1 MHPLPEDQPLTVSH
15 RTPHSPYPLRRAGTA
30 LGAALLLSGVAA
42 PATPADAARD
52 GNAAMPAPYGQL
64 RSGNDVPDHQVV
76 PKALQ
81 KAREAAGIDE
91 MVGQSLALDLTFTD
105 AAGKRVELAD
115 YFKGD
120 RPVLLQLAYFRCPQL
135 CGEISQGMIRSVR
148 ALSEELEIAEDF
160 QVLTVSFD
168 TREGP
173 DLARVNK
180 AAVVDVLSRDWP
192 AANVEAGWD
201 HLVSDDLNVQ
211 KLTEALG
218 YRFGW
223 IEEAQEY
230 SHPAALVV
238 LTPDGRI
245 SRYLYGTSFDPQTL
259 RLSLIDASEG
269 TITPSLKD
277 VFILNCFDYDPSTG
291 KYTAT
296 AYTIMRIAGGMMV
309 LVMASVIGF
318 LLFAEKRGRLGR
330 HPMAGTPVD
339 EVLGPG
345 AARDGAAGDEEGR
358 DEDDIPPRT
367 SAFG

>member
-1 MHPLPEDQPLTVSH
+1 MSKGNRQSPSQANLPRP
-15 RTPHSPYPLRRAGTA
+15 RR
-30 LGAALLLSGVAA
+30 GAALMLASALLSVAIAPGATA
-42 PATPADAARD
+42 PAADADKAS
-52 GNAAMPAPYGQL
+52 APTAYGHL
-64 RSGNDVPDHQVV
+64 RSEDDAPDLQIVPE
-76 PKALQ
+76 ALK
-81 KAREAAGIDE
+81 KAREAAGVDE
-91 MVGQSLALDLTFTD
+91 RVGQPLALDLTFTD
-105 AAGKRVELAD
+105 STGEAVELAD
-115 YFKGD
+115 FFKGD

-135 CGEISQGMIRSVR
+135 CGEISQGMIRSMR
-148 ALSEELEIAEDF
+148 SLSEELRINADL
-160 QVLTVSFD
+160 QVLTISFD

-173 DLARVNK
+173 RLAEVNK
-180 AAVVDVLSRDWP
+180 AAVVEVLSRDWP
-192 AANVEAGWD
+192 AADVEAGWD

-211 KLTEALG
+211 KLTDALG

-238 LTPDGRI
+238 LTPDGRV

-296 AYTIMRIAGGMMV
+296 AYTLMRVAGGAMV

-318 LLFAEKRGRLGR
+318 LLFAERTGRLRR

-339 EVLGPG
+339 EVL
-345 AARDGAAGDEEGR
+345 AGDAQNDQHVGR
-358 DEDDIPPRT
+358 DDRGDEDDDGSSHRT